1 MNQGPVTGEQGH
13 SMENLATSKKTLLE
27 IKDAKY
33 ILYLE
38 DGYLAIK
45 KKMEFV
51 RFPTNSTAVRLG
63 CGQGWGILF
72 DI

>member
-1 MNQGPVTGEQGH
+1 
-13 SMENLATSKKTLLE
+13 MENLATSKKVLLE

-45 KKMEFV
+45 KNMEFV
-51 RFPTNSTAVRLG
+51 HFQANSTTVRVGLR
-63 CGQGWGILF
+63 CR
-72 DI
+72 